1 MSPIDRPGIY
11 SLSSAQ
17 YHGDHIAPEPSISAS
32 LIRMLLEASPLHAW
46 RAHPRLGACQ
56 EPEETAFSDCG
67 RAAHALLLEGR
78 DLIDVI
84 DAKDWRTNAAKDARD
99 DSRLA
104 GRVPL
109 LPDDA
114 AAVYAMAEA
123 ARQQLADHEA
133 CDTFT
138 AGKAEQTVLWR
149 EGDVWCRA
157 LVDWLPDQPRWPL
170 QDYKT
175 TGMSANPA
183 AWERRLVAEYDIQ
196 AAWYLRG
203 VAAVRGA
210 RPSGFRFVVQET
222 AAPYL
227 LSVLSPGP
235 DVLALADR
243 KIERALAI
251 WRECR
256 RTGRWPGYP
265 TRVATVTLPGW
276 VEARWLEREYR
287 EEVENAA

>member
-1 MSPIDRPGIY
+1 MSEITQPGIY
-11 SLSSAQ
+11 SVPATV
-17 YHGDHIAPEPSISAS
+17 YHGDPAPEPSISAS

>member
-1 MSPIDRPGIY
+1 MKPGIHSVPAAEY
-11 SLSSAQ
+11 HADSL
-17 YHGDHIAPEPSISAS
+17 APEPSLSAS
-32 LIRMLLEASPLHAW
+32 IVRLLLEASPLHAW
-46 RAHPRLGACQ
+46 RAHPRLGNCA
-56 EPEETAFSDCG
+56 EDRKTAESDCG
-67 RAAHALLLEGR
+67 TAAHAMLLEGR
-78 DLIDVI
+78 DIVDVI
-84 DAKDWRTNAAKDARD
+84 DAPDWRTKAAQEARRA
-99 DSRLA
+99 SREA

-109 LPDDA
+109 LTDDA
-114 AAVYAMAEA
+114 DSVAAMAAA
-123 ARQQLADHEA
+123 AREQLADHDA

-138 AGKAEQTVLWR
+138 AGKAEQTILWH
-149 EGDVWCRA
+149 EGETWCRA

-175 TGMSANPA
+175 TGMSANPS
-183 AWERRLVAEYDIQ
+183 AWERRLVSEYDIQ

-203 VAAVRGA
+203 VAAVRGV

-222 AAPYL
+222 APPYL
-227 LSVLSPGP
+227 LSVLEPGP